1 MKPHRVSVREHA
13 WLCTEP
19 VNASLDCAQVTE
31 SAFDYLCR
39 LSETFSRG
47 GARLAMVEGRR
58 CLKMENFVGV
68 VQTPCGTVVEI
79 VPKHHADGGSL
90 AEARLLLRK
99 LLLAQLDLPARDVGA
114 AALQLFDAPLSEWVL
129 RQFLQALDALVTRGL
144 RFEYQQVQDELPFLR
159 GRLDLSLQLRQRPGC
174 SHRFHVRH
182 DVYLPDRPENRLL
195 KLALERVRTSTQDPE
210 NWRLAQELSH
220 RLVEIPASKQ
230 VDRDFR
236 SWGTNRLLAHY
247 RHVKPWC
254 ELILNQHMPLALA
267 GDYEGMSLLFPM
279 EKLFERFV
287 ARWLRRTLVQ
297 GVDMRTPARSLSL
310 CDHQQR
316 SIFQLEPDIYIVD
329 GIRHWV
335 LDTKWKLL
343 DAGNRKDKYGLSQ
356 ADFYQL
362 FAYGQKYLKGSGS
375 LALIYPRTWAFPAP
389 LDRFDFGGGLS
400 LEVLPFDLDREELL
414 GMERLGLPERA
425 PRLAA

>member
-1 MKPHRVSVREHA
+1 
-13 WLCTEP
+13 
-19 VNASLDCAQVTE
+19 
-31 SAFDYLCR
+31 
-39 LSETFSRG
+39 
-47 GARLAMVEGRR
+47 
-58 CLKMENFVGV
+58 
-68 VQTPCGTVVEI
+68 
-79 VPKHHADGGSL
+79 
-90 AEARLLLRK
+90 
-99 LLLAQLDLPARDVGA
+99 
-114 AALQLFDAPLSEWVL
+114 VL

-247 RHVKPWC
+247 RQVKPWC

-267 GDYEGMSLLFPM
+267 GDYGGMSLLFPM

-316 SIFQLEPDIYIVD
+316 PIFQLEPDIYIVE

-356 ADFYQL
+356 GDFYQL

-375 LALIYPRTWAFPAP
+375 LALIYPRTTAFSAP
-389 LDRFDFGGGLS
+389 LDRFDFGGGLG